1 MPSQTIET
9 RCWLDIAESNNAFL
23 RNVTMFKKI
32 VRTVAC
38 LLAVASANALAGEKL
53 NKIFDPEMLGA
64 NLPYFEKISG
74 PAKNTFSY
82 SKGKKTN
89 VYKIEGCEVTVE
101 VSNGSIE
108 SLGLNGLS
116 PKCSFNINKFL
127 PNMVGLPPLYNM
139 TFGQFD
145 SATGGGLYGADCLM
159 GCGAAAESN
168 AYAVWQASMA
178 DNAHEVQ
185 VGVILSDPAWDAA
198 SKWLDAMRKGE
209 SEDWIIDRKFVCNK
223 KYNPFAQKAFKDVRI
238 TSVKIGM
245 GLIKPACT
253 P

>member
-1 MPSQTIET
+1 
-9 RCWLDIAESNNAFL
+9 
-23 RNVTMFKKI
+23 MFKKI
-32 VRTVAC
+32 VRTAAC

-64 NLPYFEKISG
+64 NLSYFEKISG

-101 VSNGSIE
+101 VADGSIE
-108 SLGLNGLS
+108 SLGLNGIS
-116 PKCSFNINKFL
+116 PKCSFNLTKFL
-127 PNMVGLPPLYNM
+127 PNMVGLPALHRM

-145 SATGGGLYGADCLM
+145 TYTGGSLYGADCLM
-159 GCGAAAESN
+159 GCGATVEPN

-185 VGVILSDPAWDAA
+185 VGVTLSDLAWDAA
-198 SKWLDAMRKGE
+198 VKWLDAMRKGE

-223 KYNPFAQKAFKDVRI
+223 KYNPVAQKAFRDVRI
-238 TSVKIGM
+238 TSVKIGS